1 MSWFKKKKEV
11 HSSEKETSI
20 LYTPE
25 KCEHLWWDSSPYFI
39 FSWRAYHDERN
50 WKKEKEKQL
59 GCLTAKI
66 YETYICC
73 KCKER
78 DDTVLQTIEIEDIT
92 RDNALIEIEKRKAEY
107 KDFCKPRAEVEDKIN
122 DVLHNI
128 DRELLNTLALYQP
141 KAVGSVISSNIEVP
155 ILNKFLKGE

>member
-11 HSSEKETSI
+11 HSPKEETSI
-20 LYTPE
+20 LYTSKE
-25 KCEHLWWDSSPYFI
+25 CEHLWWDSSPYFI
-39 FSWRAYHDERN
+39 FSWNVYCNESNKR
-50 WKKEKEKQL
+50 KEKERQL
-59 GCLTAKI
+59 GRLIVKI
-66 YETYICC
+66 YETYVCC
-73 KCKER
+73 KCRQRE
-78 DDTVLQTIEIEDIT
+78 DIVLQTIEIEDIT
-92 RDNALIEIEKRKAEY
+92 RDNALIEIEKIKTEH

-141 KAVGSVISSNIEVP
+141 KTVGSVISSNIEVP